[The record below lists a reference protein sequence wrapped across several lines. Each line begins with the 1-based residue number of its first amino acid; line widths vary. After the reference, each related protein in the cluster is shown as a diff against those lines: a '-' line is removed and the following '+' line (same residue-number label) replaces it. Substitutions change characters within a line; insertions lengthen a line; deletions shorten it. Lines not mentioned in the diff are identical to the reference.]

1 MTLWPN
7 LNPLLILHYE
17 VCVEVSLL
25 CSLSTMVCMI
35 VSNVVYQVALL
46 PSYTGS
52 LQYCVLGY
60 SAPFLQ
66 QWFEVLSVR
75 SLCSLP
81 TTVRSQ
87 AVRKSLL
94 VYIVDYDTAYDNSE

>member
-1 MTLWPN
+1 MLS
-7 LNPLLILHYE
+7 IR
-17 VCVEVSLL
+17 LL
-25 CSLSTMVCMI
+25 CSLPTTVCVI
-35 VSNVVYQVALL
+35 GSSVVYQVALL

-87 AVRKSLL
+87 AMRKFLL
-94 VYIVDYDTAYDNSE
+94 VYIVDDDTAYGNSE